1 MVVVLLLRHRKS
13 LDDRVNSLLWNR
25 RRLLLDIQ
33 VKVQLQT
40 VESLQQENESM
51 TWMLE
56 IIVESLHQDSVQE

>member
-56 IIVESLHQDSVQE
+56 IIAESLHQDSVQE